1 MPEIPLSLQ
10 MAGLG
15 LLIGAAFGA
24 NARHAEFCTLGA
36 IADVCLAADR
46 RRMRSWLFAIAVA
59 ILATQA
65 MDAGGLIDLD
75 RSIYLTPA
83 FSWLGAIVGGL
94 CFGFGMALVGTCG
107 YGSLVR
113 LGGGDLRYL
122 IDCLVLAVV
131 AYMTLRG
138 LFGLARVSLIEPTDI
153 DLGTVGSQSL
163 VDLLAFVFDLSGAAL
178 RWPVV
183 CIAVAG
189 LLAYCL
195 VDPSFRRSRAALFGG
210 AAMGLLVTAGWFATG
225 VLGADDFEAAPLRSL
240 TFVTPV
246 GEALVYLMTF
256 TGASANFGIGSV
268 FGVVVGAFLVTLT
281 KGELRLEG
289 FDGRRE
295 LLRHLC
301 GASLMGFGGVTALG
315 CTIGQGLTGLSTL
328 SLSAPLAFAA
338 IFVGA
343 WIGLRYLATG
353 RVWNRSSALSA

>member
-1 MPEIPLSLQ
+1 MSEIPLSLQ

-15 LLIGAAFGA
+15 LVIGAAFGA
-24 NARHAEFCTLGA
+24 NARYAEFCTLGA
-36 IADVCLAADR
+36 IADACLVGDQ

-59 ILATQA
+59 ILLTQA
-65 MDAGGLIDLD
+65 MDAGALIDLD
-75 RSIYLTPA
+75 RSIYLVPQ

-107 YGSLVR
+107 YGSLIR

-138 LFGLARVSLIEPTDI
+138 LFGVARVSLIEPTDL
-153 DLGTVGSQSL
+153 DLGAAGGQGL
-163 VDLLAFVFDLSGAAL
+163 PDLLAYVLGLSAAAL
-178 RWPVV
+178 RWPIVFV
-183 CIAVAG
+183 AVAG

-195 VDPSFRRSRAALFGG
+195 VDASFRNSRAAIFGG

-225 VLGADDFEAAPLRSL
+225 VLGADDFDPAPLRSL

-246 GEALVYLMTF
+246 GESLVYLMTF

-268 FGVVVGAFLVTLT
+268 FGVIVGAFLVSLA

-289 FDGRRE
+289 FDSRRE

-315 CTIGQGLTGLSTL
+315 CTVGQGLTGLSTL
-328 SLSAPLAFAA
+328 SISAPLAFAA
-338 IFVGA
+338 IFLGA